1 MSRSGYK
8 WNVNEC
14 LRLQREYELLQL
26 PISEIARLHKRT
38 PKAIMYKLDEEEIA
52 DYNEL
57 ACKEQVKPISEP
69 KTNPY
74 HVFSKPYYKFCNEKS
89 NKVNQ
94 MFPNANFIEKG
105 KIYQLLWSQLD
116 ETDKAKYAR

>member
-38 PKAIMYKLDEEEIA
+38 IKAIMYKLDEEKIA

-57 ACKEQVKPISEP
+57 ASKEQLNMASEP
-69 KTNPY
+69 KSDPY
-74 HVFSKPYYKFCNEKS
+74 HIFSKPYYKFCNEKS

-94 MFPNANFIEKG
+94 MFPDANIIEKG

-116 ETDKAKYAR
+116 EAGKAKYAR